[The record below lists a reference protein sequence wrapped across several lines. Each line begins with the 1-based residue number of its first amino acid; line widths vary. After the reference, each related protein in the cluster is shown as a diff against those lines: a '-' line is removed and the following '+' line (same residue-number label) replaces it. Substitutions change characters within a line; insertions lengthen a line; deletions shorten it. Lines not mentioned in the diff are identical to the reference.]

1 MRISHIILLQI
12 LTGLHLIAA
21 IRRGPPV
28 NIHTQKG
35 GDIAQLRNVDDE
47 MRNALPPESPFKWDN
62 LQDSDGKFVVPYV
75 ISGSYDAKEKKVIF
89 DAMKKIDEN
98 TCIRFKPRKSS
109 EEDYVDIQ
117 NNLAEGCYTTVGRNG
132 GRSILNLEASRI
144 QSCMQLD
151 SVIHELLHVL
161 GLWHE
166 HMRADRDEYIKV
178 HQENIQL
185 GFKNQFAKM
194 MAPDAAT
201 YGVPYDYLSIM
212 HYPKDANAVPG
223 TITIET
229 LDPKYQD
236 AIGKQKEP
244 SKNNYKKICLIYK
257 CSVCQGE
264 EM

>member
-1 MRISHIILLQI
+1 
-12 LTGLHLIAA
+12 
-21 IRRGPPV
+21 
-28 NIHTQKG
+28 
-35 GDIAQLRNVDDE
+35 
-47 MRNALPPESPFKWDN
+47 
-62 LQDSDGKFVVPYV
+62 
-75 ISGSYDAKEKKVIF
+75 
-89 DAMKKIDEN
+89 MKKIDEN

-117 NNLAEGCYTTVGRNG
+117 NNLAEGC
-132 GRSILNLEASRI
+132 
-144 QSCMQLD
+144 MQLD

-166 HMRADRDEYIKV
+166 HMRADRDEHIKV
-178 HQENIQL
+178 HQKNIQL

-229 LDPKYQD
+229 LDPKYQV
-236 AIGKQKEP
+236 
-244 SKNNYKKICLIYK
+244 KKY
-257 CSVCQGE
+257 
-264 EM
+264 